1 MFPHDCV
8 LTGKLS
14 SVMGFTLLH
23 VRLITWV
30 LVHAWTLLMAAGL
43 IDKARD
49 MLAGEMAA
57 LVGESYER
65 AYGDMIRVQQLQE
78 LEEAIA
84 YSRAPELAR
93 LTHDTGEHHHL
104 GNAGKCDLWILSL
117 RPPQR

>member
-1 MFPHDCV
+1 MGQDARCTV
-8 LTGKLS
+8 L
-14 SVMGFTLLH
+14 
-23 VRLITWV
+23 
-30 LVHAWTLLMAAGL
+30 AAAGL

-93 LTHDTGEHHHL
+93 LTHDTSEHCF
-104 GNAGKCDLWILSL
+104 AGTWDDTGDLCF
-117 RPPQR
+117 